1 MLENFGRS
9 LLFGLSYS
17 LVQFISKWIAMKN
30 KNTAGILALFT
41 GMLGV
46 HRFYLGQRGLGVAY
60 FFATVLGFVA
70 TQDIDTEFL
79 IFIPVAIAFIDA
91 ILFFVM
97 AQEDFDARYNKS
109 LAPAAAG
116 QGRAVS
122 PFHRRADSARQG
134 RFERKVKKAFKDSHK
149 RMGIEKFRDMDYLGA
164 IENFQKSLKNN
175 YESPSTHFNLACTY
189 AMLELPKDAFFHIE
203 KAVEFGFDAYEKI
216 HNHKALA
223 FLRTHPDFETFVKNE
238 YKVITGLPA
247 PQVDLL
253 AGTPGKEENRAASG
267 EEPFPTNDLLDQIM
281 ALGEL
286 KEKGLL
292 TEEEFNSQKQK
303 LLRD

>member
-1 MLENFGRS
+1 
-9 LLFGLSYS
+9 
-17 LVQFISKWIAMKN
+17 MKN
-30 KNTAGILALFT
+30 KNTAGVLALFT

-46 HRFYLGQRGLGVAY
+46 HRFYLGQRGLGILY
-60 FFATVLGFVA
+60 FVA
-70 TQDIDTEFL
+70 TFMGVAITGATDGD
-79 IFIPVAIAFIDA
+79 IPVILAPLAIAFIDS

-97 AQEDFDARYNKS
+97 PKEDFDQRYNKNIATTPVS
-109 LAPAAAG
+109 GQRFEREGYRAG
-116 QGRAVS
+116 QSV
-122 PFHRRADSARQG
+122 RRQ

-164 IENFQKSLKNN
+164 IESFQKSLKNN

-223 FLRTHPDFETFVKNE
+223 FLRTHPDFETFVKNN

-253 AGTPGKEENRAASG
+253 ASTPGKEENRAVSG

-292 TEEEFNSQKQK
+292 TEEEFNTQKQK